1 MVVPRVYSFEQFG
14 ENHSFGFVEVVEDV
28 RGFSAL
34 SLRDLGCEGSA
45 GIGEFEEH
53 CSSVVGVRSALDP
66 SCGFEGIHDIRCG
79 AGNDAQL
86 FREKAQSDRFAYS
99 GEHSQS
105 ATL

>member
-1 MVVPRVYSFEQFG
+1 MVVPRVYSLEQFG
-14 ENHSFGFVEVVEDV
+14 ENNPFCFVEVVEDV

-34 SLRDLGCEGSA
+34 SASDLGCEGSA
-45 GIGEFEEH
+45 RIGEFEEH
-53 CSSVVGVRSALDP
+53 CSSVMGVGSALHP
-66 SCGFEGIHDIRCG
+66 SRGFEGIHDISCG

-86 FREKAQSDRFAYS
+86 LREKAQSDRFTYS